1 MLIAWW
7 RGLVSPCCGGL
18 LFPAGLWVLSSVFWA
33 EMGTKKAWGRESQ
46 RTPGEWNFRNGE
58 SVVPAWSSCLGPD
71 GGVYATPFSWPVHGS
86 PTPCSISVPFL
97 PEGLFYCTF
106 KILLLF
112 FFPPCTKYWLMLLMA
127 VGWLYMLIILPFKLD
142 HFYVG
147 FYFKPE

>member
-1 MLIAWW
+1 
-7 RGLVSPCCGGL
+7 
-18 LFPAGLWVLSSVFWA
+18 
-33 EMGTKKAWGRESQ
+33 MGTKKAWGRESQ

-112 FFPPCTKYWLMLLMA
+112 FSALHKVLTHVANGCRLVIYA
-127 VGWLYMLIILPFKLD
+127 HYSPF
-142 HFYVG
+142 
-147 FYFKPE
+147 